1 MRQGTGVG
9 LRYMTPIG
17 PVRVEYGWPVSS
29 RDVKFDV
36 VLVDKDGNPISV
48 LTSDTR
54 KEKGQFFF
62 SIGYPF

>member
-1 MRQGTGVG
+1 
-9 LRYMTPIG
+9 
-17 PVRVEYGWPVSS
+17 VRIEYGWPVNA

-36 VLVDKDGNPISV
+36 VLVDKDGKPISV
-48 LTSDTR
+48 LTSDKR